1 MCLLCS
7 GQAAHTDPHGRLL
20 AITLGDFEAACEQAG
35 VTVAQGAR
43 NLAKSIDTRE
53 RRTLLASVEK
63 SQVLDVEYAAT
74 RVVKTV
80 AEKRYTLGLAYPAMR
95 LDKGVA
101 ADGHIDF
108 VSQEALEQTAWNWM
122 TKERTIGLFH
132 TKGTEGHA
140 RVVESYLWPSDEP
153 WVIKGDDGTVQRI
166 CKGDWLLS
174 TVWDE
179 HGWALV
185 KAGLVNGWSP
195 EGGAKRSRPSA
206 SRLAELRS

>member
-1 MCLLCS
+1 MCLLC

-20 AITLGDFEAACEQAG
+20 AITLGDFEAACAQAG
-35 VTVAQGAR
+35 VSTEQGAR
-43 NLAKSIDTRE
+43 NLAKSVDA
-53 RRTLLASVEK
+53 LALVRK
-63 SQVLDVEYAAT
+63 GPPPMQAEYAAC

-80 AEKRYTLGLAYPAMR
+80 AEQRYSLGLAYPAMR
-95 LDKGVA
+95 LDRSVA
-101 ADGHIDF
+101 SDGHIDF
-108 VSQEALEQTAWNWM
+108 VSAGALEQTAWNWM
-122 TKERTIGLFH
+122 SKEREIGLFH

-140 RVVESYLWPSDEP
+140 TVVESYLWPADEP
-153 WVIKGDDGTVQRI
+153 WVIKGADGTVQRI
-166 CKGDWLLS
+166 CKGDWLLG

-195 EGGAKRSRPSA
+195 EGGARRSRPSA